1 MSKARVTKVD
11 NTFMTS
17 GVLKEISGLDFE
29 QISQVLKVL
38 LGPDYLVYEGS
49 NHIVVHKNGKGPH
62 LIFIERTQQ

>member
-11 NTFMTS
+11 NTFITS

-38 LGPDYLVYEGS
+38 LGPDYLVYEGN
-49 NHIVVHKNGKGPH
+49 NHITVHKNGKGPH
-62 LIFIERTQQ
+62 LIFIERTQL